1 MTIVRHLVLVI
12 VGTLSTA
19 ACGHAHGDS
28 TNDMTNVDTF
38 LAGMVPHHRLGLEML
53 EHAIPRVDD
62 VRVRRLVFEMS
73 GYHDDELH
81 HWESH
86 LANGAE
92 ASTFPGWIAPERLAA
107 LDDRTGPEYDAHWLA
122 LMIEHHEGAIE
133 LATAELTRVTHDS
146 DPARHELAQRIAATQ
161 RAEIEEMR
169 TLARFLC
176 SEHAHLVPCDQ
187 VKPQP

>member
-1 MTIVRHLVLVI
+1 MTTIRHLLLVI
-12 VGTLSTA
+12 VGTVSIA
-19 ACGHAHGDS
+19 ACGHTHGDS
-28 TNDMTNVDTF
+28 TNDTTNVDTF

-53 EHAIPRVDD
+53 EHAVPRVDD

-73 GYHDDELH
+73 GYHGDELH
-81 HWESH
+81 HWEDQLSH
-86 LANGAE
+86 GAE
-92 ASTFPGWIAPERLAA
+92 VSTFPGWIAPDRLAA
-107 LDDRTGPEYDAHWLA
+107 LDDHTGPEYDVNWLV

-133 LATAELTRVTHDS
+133 LAVDELTRVTRDS
-146 DPARHELAQRIAATQ
+146 DPARHDLAQRIVATQ

-169 TLARFLC
+169 TLAQFLC

>member
-19 ACGHAHGDS
+19 ACGHAHGES

-53 EHAIPRVDD
+53 EHAVPRVDD

-73 GYHDDELH
+73 GYHGDELH
-81 HWESH
+81 QLESH
-86 LANGAE
+86 LSHGAE
-92 ASTFPGWIAPERLAA
+92 ASTFPGWIAHDRLAA
-107 LDDRTGPEYDAHWLA
+107 LDDLTGPEYDANWLM

-133 LATAELTRVTHDS
+133 LATDELTRVTRPSEAAHHDL
-146 DPARHELAQRIAATQ
+146 ARRIVVTQ
-161 RAEIEEMR
+161 GAEIDEMR
-169 TLARFLC
+169 MLVGSLC
-176 SEHAHLVPCDQ
+176 AEHLDLVPCEQ
-187 VKPQP
+187 VKPEP